1 MGWDA
6 AQLTQGAFDP
16 QNYRSRDMEIY
27 VEAEGTLL
35 CFVRNPR
42 KDALY
47 EQYTGSTVQVEQCRY
62 SF

>member
-6 AQLTQGAFDP
+6 AQLTQGAFEP

-27 VEAEGTLL
+27 VEAEG
-35 CFVRNPR
+35 RNPR

-47 EQYTGSTVQVEQCRY
+47 EQYTGSSVQV
-62 SF
+62 